1 LPGLT
6 RSDWALTKRSRWPV
20 DTVLAVMSLCVSRRA
35 KRRGK
40 LLELTATILM
50 VCGLA
55 LAAPAA
61 PALADRN
68 QCAPTGLNSATVL
81 PKDLTENHADGHN
94 DEGTT
99 PTVEPLSTVNIGAL
113 GLSTPGVLTVGT
125 LSDAPPNICVTPAGE
140 FSGFDNQLLYAIA
153 NKLGLQLRFFAT
165 DFSGLL
171 AQVASRRFDV
181 GSANIKATDARRRTV
196 AFTNGYAFGYYS
208 LVVPAGSAI
217 TKFSDLAAGQ
227 RIGVVQGTVE
237 ESYVVD
243 VLHLEPVKYPGFATL
258 YANLKARQIDA
269 WVAPATLASTV
280 MRPGDPVML
289 VANTFSPG
297 NFVAYA
303 VATDN
308 QPLIDALNSG
318 LDAVIA
324 DGTWAK
330 LYCEWIPRALPPGW
344 KPGSKAA
351 PPPILP
357 DFAAIVA
364 SQHREPVGP
373 PTPKSTLA
381 QLRESFFDWDM
392 YRQAIPILLTT
403 GLPNT
408 LILTNSAIV
417 IGLVF
422 GMVLAMA
429 GMSQKRWLRWPARAY
444 TDIFRGLPEVVIIL
458 IIGLGVGPLVSGLT
472 HNNPYPLGIA
482 ALGLTAA
489 AYIGEILRSGIQ
501 SVDPGQLEASRALGF
516 SYPAAMR
523 LVVVPQG
530 IRRVLPALVNQAIA
544 LLKGSALVYFLGLV
558 AQQRELFQVGRDLN
572 AQTGNLSPLVAAGL
586 FYLILTIPL
595 THLVNYIDT
604 RLRRGH
610 VANEPEEGSNMFTST
625 LGQGIT

>member
-1 LPGLT
+1 
-6 RSDWALTKRSRWPV
+6 
-20 DTVLAVMSLCVSRRA
+20 MSLCVGRRA
-35 KRRGK
+35 KRCRK
-40 LLELTATILM
+40 LLGLTATILM
-50 VCGLA
+50 LCGLA
-55 LAAPAA
+55 LVAPAA
-61 PALADRN
+61 PAVADRN
-68 QCAPTGLNSATVL
+68 QCAPAGLDSATPL
-81 PKDLTENHADGHN
+81 PKDLTESNAIGQDDHD
-94 DEGTT
+94 TT
-99 PTVEPLSTVNIGAL
+99 PTVQPLSAVNSGAL
-113 GLSTPGVLTVGT
+113 GLGTPGVLTVGT
-125 LSDAPPNICVTPAGE
+125 LSDAPPNICVNPTGE
-140 FSGFDNQLLYAIA
+140 FSGFDNQLLHAIA
-153 NKLGLQLRFFAT
+153 DKLGLQLRFFAT

-196 AFTNGYAFGYYS
+196 TFTNGYDFGYYS

-243 VLHLEPVKYPGFATL
+243 ILHLQPVKYPGFATL
-258 YANLKARQIDA
+258 YNSLKTRQIDA
-269 WVAPATLASTV
+269 WVAPATLASNII
-280 MRPGDPVML
+280 RPDDPAVV
-289 VANTFSPG
+289 VANAFSPG

-303 VATDN
+303 VAKEN
-308 QPLIDALNSG
+308 KPLVDALNSG

-330 LYCEWIPRALPPGW
+330 LYCQWVPRTPPPGW
-344 KPGSKAA
+344 KPGSQAA
-351 PPPILP
+351 PAPNLP
-357 DFAAIVA
+357 DFAAIAANQDRKPVA
-364 SQHREPVGP
+364 PAA
-373 PTPKSTLA
+373 PKSTLA
-381 QLRESFFDWDM
+381 QLRDSFFDWDM
-392 YRQAIPILLTT
+392 YREAIPILLTT

-417 IGLVF
+417 IGLAL

-429 GMSQKRWLRWPARAY
+429 GMSHSRWLRWPARVY
-444 TDIFRGLPEVVIIL
+444 TDIFRGLPEAVIIL
-458 IIGLGVGPLVSGLT
+458 IIGMGIGPLVGGLT
-472 HNNPYPLGIA
+472 HNDPYPLGIA
-482 ALGLTAA
+482 ALGLMAA

-544 LLKGSALVYFLGLV
+544 LLKGSALVYFLGLI

-586 FYLILTIPL
+586 FYLMLTVPL
-595 THLVNYIDT
+595 THLVNYIDV
-604 RLRRGH
+604 RLRRGR
-610 VANEPEEGSNMFTST
+610 ASEPDDHADLVTST
-625 LGQGIT
+625 FGQGIT